1 MRNRRLVVILG
12 LIVALATGLG
22 LTRQQSTGQSK
33 DQSVQQKP
41 AEIPD
46 HVMYR
51 HLFHHAV
58 ALKNK
63 AEEAEKKGE
72 DATQYRTH
80 FQRNA
85 ELSDYQANILT
96 DIAAEYDQQEKLLE
110 ARAKPLI
117 DAYKAQYPDGKV
129 PHGQKP
135 APPPAELRAL
145 SQERDALVLRMKER
159 LRATLG
165 EGEFNHLDNFVKTR
179 VAPNVKQL
187 PPR

>member
-1 MRNRRLVVILG
+1 MRNKKLVFALSLMVVLG
-12 LIVALATGLG
+12 AGLG
-22 LTRQQSTGQSK
+22 LSRQQLTGQAK
-33 DQSVQQKP
+33 DQVAPHKS

-46 HVMYR
+46 YVVYR

-58 ALKNK
+58 ALKKK

-85 ELSDYQANILT
+85 ELNDYQASILT
-96 DIAAEYDQQEKLLE
+96 ETAAEYDQQEKLLE

-145 SQERDALVLRMKER
+145 SEERDALVLRMKDR
-159 LRATLG
+159 LRTTLG
-165 EGEFNHLDNFVKTR
+165 EGEFNRFDSFVKTR
-179 VAPNVKQL
+179 IAPNVQQL
-187 PPR
+187 APR